1 MAALTSRSKSTIP
14 HFYVTVDL
22 DMAAAEAWRT
32 AWNQSH
38 ADLGASVNDC
48 LVRAASAALADSPR
62 LNLRVSEGQTEQQS
76 SADVLVVVGVDS
88 GLLLVAVQDPHAHS
102 VDAFLRRIKMAL
114 NSAKEGKIQAT
125 RTTPLLAISNVG
137 MLGVREFSA
146 IIPPGCNAIL
156 AAGAVRDQVVWR
168 DGRTEA
174 VKVCTVTVSA
184 DHRVVDGIA
193 VAKFLERM
201 QFHLNSL

>member
-1 MAALTSRSKSTIP
+1 M
-14 HFYVTVDL
+14 
-22 DMAAAEAWRT
+22 
-32 AWNQSH
+32 
-38 ADLGASVNDC
+38 
-48 LVRAASAALADSPR
+48 RAASAALADSPR
-62 LNLRVSEGQTEQQS
+62 LNLRVTEEKTEQQS

-88 GLLLVAVQDPHAHS
+88 GLLLVSVQDPHADP
-102 VDAFLRRIKMAL
+102 VDVFLRRIKVAL
-114 NSAKEGKIQAT
+114 DSAKEGKVQAT
-125 RTTPLLAISNVG
+125 RSTPLLAISNLG
-137 MLGVREFSA
+137 MFGVREFSA

-156 AAGAVRDQVVWR
+156 AAGTVRDQVVWR
-168 DGRTEA
+168 DGRAEA